1 VSQSHTIYNRVL
13 VVDDSRSI
21 LGVVGAHLQEIEGIE
36 VVTAG
41 TYAATEKLL
50 QENQDIP
57 FLCAVLDLGLPD
69 APNGEVVDL
78 VHKQDVPII
87 VLTGSIDNAVRQ
99 TMTAKL
105 IVDYVVK
112 RNMNEIA
119 YVATQVEKLYNN
131 QNATVLVVDDSKT
144 YRSFI
149 ASLLG
154 NLRYQVIFAANGV
167 EGLKQIQ
174 EHDNISLV
182 ITDYNMPEMDGLEFI
197 EQVRREHKREELAIL
212 GLSNASDHELIVRL
226 LKTGANDF
234 MSKPV
239 VADEFYCRVA
249 QNVNMIGYF
258 RQIKHHATSDYLTN
272 VHNRRSL
279 FDLGEVLYANTRRE
293 SILLAVAM
301 IDADHFK
308 KINDTYGH
316 DVGDKAL
323 VALAKTIKQVLR
335 KSDIVARFGG
345 EEFVCVAGL
354 KDASHA
360 PELFEKV
367 RAAVE
372 KIRIPAGDTS
382 IGVTVSIG
390 VTTKMTE
397 SFSEMINTADCA
409 VYQAK
414 QNGRNQVVLL

>member
-1 VSQSHTIYNRVL
+1 MSHNSLIYNRVL
-13 VVDDSRSI
+13 VVDDSRSV
-21 LGVVGAHLQEIEGIE
+21 LGVVCAHLKEIEGIE
-36 VVTAG
+36 IETAG
-41 TYAATEKLL
+41 TFAQTEKILR
-50 QENQDIP
+50 ENQDVP

-69 APNGEVVDL
+69 APNGEVVDM
-78 VHKQDVPII
+78 VHKYDIPII

-119 YVATQVEKLYNN
+119 YVATQVEKLFNN
-131 QNATVLVVDDSKT
+131 QFSEVLVVDDSKT

-149 ASLLG
+149 GSLLR
-154 NLRYQVIFAANGV
+154 NLRYQVLFAKNGI
-167 EGLKQIQ
+167 EGLEQLKQNS
-174 EHDNISLV
+174 EISLV
-182 ITDYNMPEMDGLEFI
+182 ITDYNMPKMDGLEFI
-197 EQVRREHKREELAIL
+197 EQVRRDHKREELAIL
-212 GLSNASDHELIVRL
+212 GLSNASDHDLIVRL

-249 QNVNMIGYF
+249 QNVNMVGYM
-258 RQIKHHATSDYLTN
+258 RQIKKHATSDYLTN

-279 FDLGEVLYANTRRE
+279 FDLGEVLYANTQRE
-293 SILLAVAM
+293 SIYLAVAM

-308 KINDTYGH
+308 LINDTYGH
-316 DVGDKAL
+316 DIGDKAL
-323 VALAKTIKQVLR
+323 VALAKTIQGVLR

-345 EEFVCVAGL
+345 EEFVCVAGI
-354 KDASHA
+354 KKEDEAGM
-360 PELFEKV
+360 LFEKV

-372 KIRIPAGDTS
+372 KIEILAGDKT

-390 VTTKMTE
+390 VTTHLTA
-397 SFSEMINTADCA
+397 SFSEMINVADSA

-414 QNGRNQVVLL
+414 ENGRNQVVVL